1 MAQVVA
7 KVTPQKLESP
17 AWQQWIDG
25 IDAFLLDCDGGAFVC
40 VCVLALQGAMVSDDE
55 LTMCVMVCCCV

>member
-7 KVTPQKLESP
+7 KVTPQKLASP

-25 IDAFLLDCDGGAFVC
+25 IDAFLLDCDGGAC
-40 VCVLALQGAMVSDDE
+40 VHE
-55 LTMCVMVCCCV
+55 LCW